1 MCCIFVPA
9 IKRKKKIEIMTT
21 LKFTFETT
29 QELQNKKIELQS
41 IYGKENVTCTY
52 GTFEKYNYNVNFNI
66 FN

>member
-1 MCCIFVPA
+1 
-9 IKRKKKIEIMTT
+9 MTT

-29 QELQNKKIELQS
+29 EEVNQKRTELQNT
-41 IYGKENVTCTY
+41 YGVENVTWNY